1 MMFFV
6 NQTDTDLKD
15 ILDVS
20 SYVPPLEL
28 IKYLSEI
35 PLQEINLKGYTRRH
49 ELCR

>member
-6 NQTDTDLKD
+6 NQTDNDLKE

-20 SYVPPLEL
+20 GYVTPLEL

-35 PLQEINLKGYTRRH
+35 PLQEIN
-49 ELCR
+49 